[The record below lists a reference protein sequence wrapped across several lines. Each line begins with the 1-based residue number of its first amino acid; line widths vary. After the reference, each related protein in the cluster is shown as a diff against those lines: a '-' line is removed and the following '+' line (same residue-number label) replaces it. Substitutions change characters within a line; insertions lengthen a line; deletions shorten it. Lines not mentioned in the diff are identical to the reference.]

1 MLTKRGFDRLAG
13 ILFISIFVA
22 FAVALLFGGTEVNWD
37 RDKIEESLADVIDNQ
52 EIYFTNQAFFLLGG
66 LTLITAAGPLF
77 LLFRPHG
84 RELAIFGLVGLLTSG
99 VIICMA
105 TAVNISLTIL
115 ARDFVDGVV
124 ASPDA
129 LLSTAR
135 AFAFLGVA
143 VPFATAFTLLGLGVI
158 SIGLLILQR
167 RAFPRWMGWWAIV
180 SGALLLSAF
189 ALASD
194 SDVAFIGPGVGGA
207 GALFF
212 FLFLGIWLL
221 KWGSPEVAAD

>member
-167 RAFPRWMGWWAIV
+167 RAFPDGWD
-180 SGALLLSAF
+180 GGPLSA
-189 ALASD
+189 APCSYR
-194 SDVAFIGPGVGGA
+194 P
-207 GALFF
+207 
-212 FLFLGIWLL
+212 
-221 KWGSPEVAAD
+221 SPWRRIPTWRS

>member
-105 TAVNISLTIL
+105 TAVNIS
-115 ARDFVDGVV
+115 
-124 ASPDA
+124 
-129 LLSTAR
+129 
-135 AFAFLGVA
+135 
-143 VPFATAFTLLGLGVI
+143 
-158 SIGLLILQR
+158 
-167 RAFPRWMGWWAIV
+167 
-180 SGALLLSAF
+180 
-189 ALASD
+189 
-194 SDVAFIGPGVGGA
+194 
-207 GALFF
+207 
-212 FLFLGIWLL
+212 
-221 KWGSPEVAAD
+221 